1 MGPQNV
7 SFSVKINADA
17 AEQEILDLIRHT
29 DQVAEIPNSLRFGTD
44 VKLSA
49 AKVTSGKPK

>member
-1 MGPQNV
+1 MRPQNV